1 MEVHNMKIYFAH
13 GWNDNEKVECQ
24 DGWGIVNNHPAHVKK
39 ADILI
44 FKLNE
49 GEISK
54 GILNEIQAAQE
65 ANIPIYLLREGRG
78 ETRDGRRKME
88 LTNDPKVLAALP
100 LRKWKRNFSN
110 ISHPFRDEK

>member
-1 MEVHNMKIYFAH
+1 MKIYYSH
-13 GWNDNEKVECQ
+13 GWGDDEETWCL
-24 DGWGIVNNHPAHVKK
+24 DGGGLPSSHAKYVKQ

-78 ETRDGRRKME
+78 ETADGRRRME

-100 LRKWKRNFSN
+100 LKKWKRNFSN
-110 ISHPFRDEK
+110 ISHPFRRQK